1 MNIFNS
7 HSKERLFC
15 DQGVV
20 SKRSKIIAEPNL
32 VAQARLG
39 APASCWRGRWDVR
52 AVRDPQNSVSR
63 SAIEQIS
70 IDPVYCLIV
79 GLRISI
85 PC

>member
-32 VAQARLG
+32 VAQARL
-39 APASCWRGRWDVR
+39 
-52 AVRDPQNSVSR
+52 
-63 SAIEQIS
+63 
-70 IDPVYCLIV
+70 
-79 GLRISI
+79 
-85 PC
+85 

>member
-32 VAQARLG
+32 VAQARLVHPRRVG
-39 APASCWRGRWDVR
+39 GDVGTF
-52 AVRDPQNSVSR
+52 VRCETHR
-63 SAIEQIS
+63 
-70 IDPVYCLIV
+70 IV
-79 GLRISI
+79 LVVRL
-85 PC
+85 

>member
-39 APASCWRGRWDVR
+39 AHECPIGLAKASLVRTRVVLAGTLGRSCGAR
-52 AVRDPQNSVSR
+52 PT
-63 SAIEQIS
+63 E
-70 IDPVYCLIV
+70 
-79 GLRISI
+79 
-85 PC
+85 